1 MKRWLIGLMAM
12 YCCTTATADELI
24 MARVTRP
31 FPEAMNNL
39 QQSIRDQGY
48 VISRVQRV
56 DVGLTASG
64 FQTAEYRLVFFGKP
78 GEIAELADRHPEL
91 IPYLPLQIVIF
102 AEGDD
107 SIILATSPSKL
118 SEFYQDPGLVQQ
130 FGRWDRDV
138 RAIFDAMTSTP

>member
-1 MKRWLIGLMAM
+1 MRRWLIGLLALW
-12 YCCTTATADELI
+12 CSTAVADELI
-24 MARVTRP
+24 MARVARP
-31 FPEAMNNL
+31 FPEAMNSL
-39 QQSIRDQGY
+39 QQTIRDHGY

-78 GEIAELADRHPEL
+78 AEVAQLAARHPEL

-107 SIILATSPSKL
+107 SIILAASPAKL
-118 SEFYQDPGLVQQ
+118 AEFYPDPELGLL
-130 FGRWDRDV
+130 FGRWDREL
-138 RAIFDAMTSTP
+138 RAIFDALTAGL